1 MEVQIGLTLIYRQR
15 APDLYPLLKPTFLQF
30 LGPLNKVLII
40 HLTRTTLLQYTPV
53 IGGAWEF
60 QEAMDHQREVM
71 TDLHLPFLP
80 VLIPPIIITLDIGED
95 HQMGETTHQVIQEGG
110 LHQHEALALFP
121 LDAFR
126 ELCLI
131 ALIHQRYE
139 QLENS
144 ILTEN

>member
-1 MEVQIGLTLIYRQR
+1 MEQQIGLTLIYLQK
-15 APDLYPLLKPTFLQF
+15 APDLCPPPKPTFLQF
-30 LGPLNKVLII
+30 LVPLNWALII
-40 HLTRTTLLQYTPV
+40 HLTHIILLQYTLG

-60 QEAMDHQREVM
+60 QEEMDPQKEV
-71 TDLHLPFLP
+71 TGPQLHFLP
-80 VLIPPIIITLDIGED
+80 VRIPPIIITLDIGED
-95 HQMGETTHQVIQEGG
+95 HQMGEMTHQAIQEGG

-126 ELCLI
+126 ELYLI

-139 QLENS
+139 QLENP